1 MASPWS
7 QGVCGT
13 IKRRTLDLAKYISVS
28 GPTRLLFLSHLLL
41 LSHLLAH
48 PAIAKDPTFAE
59 DPTFLGN
66 KACAGCHESQVK
78 DWTGSHH
85 DLAMQEAN
93 ADTVLGDFDN
103 ATFVYEGVT
112 TTFFKKAG
120 GYWVNTDNEKG
131 ELTDYPVA
139 YVFGVYPLQQLLLPT
154 EKDRLHALSVAWD
167 SRNKSEGG

>member
-28 GPTRLLFLSHLLL
+28 GPTRLLFLGHLLL

-66 KACAGCHESQVK
+66 EACAGCHESQVK

-131 ELTDYPVA
+131 ELGKRAFVRREHCLRHDTWA
-139 YVFGVYPLQQLLLPT
+139 RF
-154 EKDRLHALSVAWD
+154 RNIALSED
-167 SRNKSEGG
+167 RSEIYPPSL